1 MAVSPPE
8 YLFLEILKIVKKKI
22 RVSLVH
28 YINSAPLGW
37 AFLHGPFRDTFE
49 IIPSSPARCA
59 DQLKSGE
66 ADIGLIPS
74 IEYQRIPDLRIIPGI
89 AIASLAEV
97 RSILLV
103 KPRGKETITS
113 VAMDTTSRSS
123 VVLAKVLLHEV
134 FGIRPEFV
142 PHAPDLDAMLKKC
155 DAALLI
161 GDAALTVDL
170 ADYDTADLSEMWVRW
185 RKKPFVFAFWACR
198 ADVLFPENL
207 VLQFQEAKLW
217 GLERRRE
224 IAAVY
229 SGKLQLPEGFLEK
242 YLLHNINYDLGPA
255 HICGLEEYYL
265 LAEKAGY
272 IEELQPLRFLRV

>member
-1 MAVSPPE
+1 MAVSSPE

-28 YINSAPLGW
+28 YLNSAPLGW
-37 AFLHGPFRDTFE
+37 AFLHGPFRDIFE

-74 IEYQRIPDLRIIPGI
+74 IEYQRIPDLQIIPGI

-103 KPRGKETITS
+103 KPRGKGTIAS

-134 FGIRPEFV
+134 LGIRPEFV

-161 GDAALTVDL
+161 GDAALAVDL
-170 ADYDTADLSEMWVRW
+170 EDYDATDLSEMWVRW

-198 ADVLFPENL
+198 ADAPADPTHAAASSSRVANDCRFMSRSLVRPASMPEPD
-207 VLQFQEAKLW
+207 
-217 GLERRRE
+217 
-224 IAAVY
+224 AA
-229 SGKLQLPEGFLEK
+229 F
-242 YLLHNINYDLGPA
+242 I
-255 HICGLEEYYL
+255 
-265 LAEKAGY
+265 KAGVAA
-272 IEELQPLRFLRV
+272 PDKRT